1 VQAAISS
8 CTKGAT
14 ADHPE
19 VPAEKIATYC
29 TCSANAVADVTT
41 MADVEYINSHGGT
54 PSEDYQK
61 RMKTVAIACNAKRA
75 CTKARTRRGCGPFS
89 LPAGRFP
96 PWNDDPIR
104 VAGDCQNSPAGLAG
118 APLS

>member
-1 VQAAISS
+1 MRFGRFAAVSAIAVAVGMLGSQTVLAQLTGHDRQEFVQAAISS

-61 RMKTVAIACNAKRA
+61 RMKTVAIACNAK
-75 CTKARTRRGCGPFS
+75 
-89 LPAGRFP
+89 
-96 PWNDDPIR
+96 
-104 VAGDCQNSPAGLAG
+104 AGLH
-118 APLS
+118 